1 MFNELW
7 VRDSFTRLLSSFLY
21 ENVAA
26 GGDDPSA
33 DGVEA
38 KSGGGRVFTL
48 PTLIP
53 LLTFSYIFSHMIVHM
68 LRILNQEI
76 NFLFSRMEWCFWC
89 RKKMNQRREG
99 SDVCCAESRMY
110 LKNKKKIDIEIEWAE
125 ALKMKRDGKKS
136 TRSWAWRQQ
145 NSIRQAKSSS
155 SSNNVWGELEKD
167 DDEKLRVKW
176 GRQHKVYSMLLACS
190 NSMLMMKPSQ
200 ADPTYNALLH
210 RMNLTRHLDIISL
223 LSFIFFR
230 SFQTFDTLW
239 CMFDF
244 FFSSMRVCVR
254 KQKKNTWRNLN
265 DPWPRFITPRKS
277 VERTRFRWQAQ

>member
-1 MFNELW
+1 MCVVQRAEC
-7 VRDSFTRLLSSFLY
+7 
-21 ENVAA
+21 
-26 GGDDPSA
+26 
-33 DGVEA
+33 
-38 KSGGGRVFTL
+38 
-48 PTLIP
+48 I
-53 LLTFSYIFSHMIVHM
+53 
-68 LRILNQEI
+68 
-76 NFLFSRMEWCFWC
+76 SR
-89 RKKMNQRREG
+89 
-99 SDVCCAESRMY
+99 
-110 LKNKKKIDIEIEWAE
+110 NKKKIDIEIEWAE

-145 NSIRQAKSSS
+145 NSTRQAKSSR
-155 SSNNVWGELEKD
+155 SSNNVWEEMGKD
-167 DDEKLRVKW
+167 DDEKLREKW

-210 RMNLTRHLDIISL
+210 RMNLTRHLDIIFI

-230 SFQTFDTLW
+230 SFQTFTTLR

-244 FFSSMRVCVR
+244 LFLINASVC
-254 KQKKNTWRNLN
+254 QKTEEKNTWRNLI